1 MKLSFAALLAILPLV
16 HSQGYGPLSP
26 VADDVTGL
34 YLLELPEG
42 FSYKSYG
49 WTGQV
54 SGNQQGM

>member
-1 MKLSFAALLAILPLV
+1 MKLSPAVLLAVLPTAF
-16 HSQGYGPLSP
+16 SQGYGPLSP

-42 FSYKSYG
+42 FTYKSYG

-54 SGNQQGM
+54 SCT